1 VRAFAAGPDGL
12 EIIAFLQ
19 RGLAETTVP
28 PSVIAAVCA
37 SEGDDDSAPR
47 IWLSAPVEVAP

>member
-1 VRAFAAGPDGL
+1 MMSQQEAKPMLVGP
-12 EIIAFLQ
+12 FLQ
-19 RGLAETTVP
+19 GGLAEATVP

-37 SEGDDDSAPR
+37 SEGDEDSAPR